1 MVNLATYRWINQTGA
16 NAKKQ
21 MNALEKK
28 IKSNHPE
35 IFEKY
40 QIPEEEKKEEKKEAK
55 KEEVKA

>member
-1 MVNLATYRWINQTGA
+1 MNIDFEKLTED
-16 NAKKQ
+16 Q